1 MGSDDLFKKKRER
14 LKAQKEGFRE
24 PKPNS
29 FLIVTEGTKTEPLY
43 FDGLATYINNTYGK
57 SIHTEKPLIV
67 TQGEGK
73 CTKSLVEAT
82 EKCVARGTVF
92 YSQVWVLFDKDDF
105 TDFDEAITLA
115 NRNGF
120 HVSWSNP
127 SFELWLYLH
136 FNYSDAALDRFK
148 LLSKLDMLFKTRGI
162 NKSGYQKNDPTIF
175 ETLTQSQHSSLKAA
189 VSNAIRLEKT
199 YEFNPPNPSQRIPC
213 TTVHNL
219 ILALKPYL
227 KELFE

>member
-14 LKAQKEGFRE
+14 LKARKEGFRE

-189 VSNAIRLEKT
+189 VSNAIRLEK
-199 YEFNPPNPSQRIPC
+199 NI
-213 TTVHNL
+213 
-219 ILALKPYL
+219 
-227 KELFE
+227 